1 MKDYYLLVG
10 LNSKEVKIINV
21 NQKEPGLIEV
31 VIENRKQ
38 KVRCP
43 VCNKFTSSVH
53 DKLKPIK
60 SIYLDSC
67 GSSVDLIIY
76 KKRYHCY
83 NCNKIF
89 TEKLNINTSNGS
101 ISNKVKIQIR
111 RDLLNYNLSL
121 KYIAEKNRVS
131 ITTIEN
137 EMLDIVSSIPKHV
150 VNLPRVI
157 SFDEFKADTTE
168 GKYAFILNDP
178 IHKKVLDILPSRKKE
193 RLIQYF
199 TYCNNRHSVEFV
211 ISDMYE
217 PYLLVTQT
225 MFPKAKYVV
234 DRFHYTTYIMDALD
248 NIRIRLQKLYG
259 NKSKEYKLLKNKKN
273 VSLLRKYSSE
283 INWWVFTKRYK
294 NGRMVDILPVDI
306 LEDILKISS
315 DLMEGYCLK
324 EEFLDIIHHY
334 NQMNIEEQ
342 INKWIS
348 KCIEKDI
355 PEFIEVTK
363 TISRWKEYILNSF
376 IDERYSN
383 GYTEGINNKIKVIKR
398 IAFGYKS
405 FELFR
410 GRILYI
416 FNGKISGVVRK
427 KSDFKIKK

>member
-150 VNLPRVI
+150 VNLPKVI

-259 NKSKEYKLLKNKKN
+259 DKSKEYKLLKNKKN

-355 PEFIEVTK
+355 PEFIEAAK
-363 TISRWKEYILNSF
+363 TISRWKEHILNSF

-427 KSDFKIKK
+427 KNDSKIKK